1 MSGPASRIAGTG
13 AAFPKRVVTNAELCR
28 MLEGFPGEPVEG
40 FSPEWIRQVTGIET
54 RHFAGPGETTS
65 DLAAT
70 AAGRALDAAELDAGA
85 VDGILVATCTPDTP
99 MPSAAALV
107 QAKIGARRAFAF
119 DLNAACSGFHHAW
132 ATAHAL
138 VASGQAKTLLVI
150 GADVLTSITDYTDRK
165 SCILFGDGAGAVVL
179 TADGNAGTNFILTAD
194 GDGAEMLRIPAG
206 GSARPI
212 FGMDPASKPSLAY
225 SETRMQMKGHEIF
238 KASIRTM
245 VELGDRVL
253 AELGKTAAD
262 IDFVVPHQANLRI
275 LERVAKVQKIP
286 LERFVLNIAS
296 RGNTSAATVPTALDE
311 GVRTGK
317 LKRGDRLLVPV
328 FGAGLTAG
336 AAYTTY

>member
-1 MSGPASRIAGTG
+1 MI
-13 AAFPKRVVTNAELCR
+13 
-28 MLEGFPGEPVEG
+28 EGFPGEAIDG

-54 RHFAGPGETTS
+54 RHFAGPGESTS

-70 AAGRALDAAELDAGA
+70 AASRALDAAGLDASV

-150 GADVLTSITDYTDRK
+150 GADVLTPITDYTDRK
-165 SCILFGDGAGAVVL
+165 SCILFGDGAGAMVL
-179 TADGNAGTNFILTAD
+179 TGADATPAQAGFAGRDEPRFLLAADGN
-194 GDGAEMLRIPAG
+194 GAEMLRIPAG
-206 GSARPI
+206 GSARPM

-245 VELGDRVL
+245 VELGDRL
-253 AELGKTAAD
+253 LGELGKTAAD
-262 IDFVVPHQANLRI
+262 VDFVVPHQANLRI

-311 GVRTGK
+311 GVRSGK
-317 LKRGDRLLVPV
+317 LKRGHRLLVPV

-336 AAYTTY
+336 AAYVTY